1 MNSLFVNYSSYD
13 VSDCTETEAGKMA
26 IQEGFSI
33 VATAD
38 SNREIQVDILELYFE
53 NKRHSGGGPVKSCI
67 KDGQQFIVTF
77 EKKAGNFYHSF
88 LCERYCILKRW
99 SISTFLALAM
109 KIILQ
114 VFGEVHFP
122 ILNKVWVL

>member
-1 MNSLFVNYSSYD
+1 
-13 VSDCTETEAGKMA
+13 MA
-26 IQEGFSI
+26 IQEGFS
-33 VATAD
+33 VVVTAD
-38 SNREIQVDILELYFE
+38 SSSEIQVDILELYFE

-88 LCERYCILKRW
+88 LSERYCILKRW
-99 SISTFLALAM
+99 AISTFLALAM
-109 KIILQ
+109 KIMSQ

-122 ILNKVWVL
+122 ILNKAWALKKMVKISLPLLHASS